1 MRQSV
6 LNREQQKVLELLKEI
21 DIICRKNKITY
32 FLSPYL
38 TLCAVT
44 ERPFPLNPEAGVI
57 YMKTGDMERFKNV
70 FEEEPVL
77 RRALESMDSYKY
89 FPGFYFRYTDKD
101 TLFYKMDDY
110 GKFQHPGMAVRILP
124 LQCEYGPRRKYLWNR
139 MREDGWRRIH
149 ERKEKWRNQRAFA
162 CVCMVR
168 LLMLC
173 GRGWLGKRIF
183 RDLIHQPQEDV
194 QNYVVRFLNKNVY
207 YPAYV
212 FEEQKEVEIEG
223 EHFFIPV
230 DAEKYLMTSYGA
242 NYRDK
247 GPENYRQSAIAVCST
262 LIPCEEFM
270 QQGKDLKRLASR
282 RKRRA
287 RRQKFGLS
295 YREYFN
301 QCWNYAKLCGKK
313 YTCARA
319 YRKKLDYIRNLHKNQ
334 DYVQLEIVFGRYTDM
349 MNKCLKYDEI
359 FEADPELLDIYI
371 QYLEKTGRVGFM
383 EKVKKYV

>member
-1 MRQSV
+1 
-6 LNREQQKVLELLKEI
+6 
-21 DIICRKNKITY
+21 
-32 FLSPYL
+32 
-38 TLCAVT
+38 
-44 ERPFPLNPEAGVI
+44 
-57 YMKTGDMERFKNV
+57 
-70 FEEEPVL
+70 
-77 RRALESMDSYKY
+77 
-89 FPGFYFRYTDKD
+89 
-101 TLFYKMDDY
+101 
-110 GKFQHPGMAVRILP
+110 
-124 LQCEYGPRRKYLWNR
+124 
-139 MREDGWRRIH
+139 
-149 ERKEKWRNQRAFA
+149 
-162 CVCMVR
+162 
-168 LLMLC
+168 MLC

-183 RDLIHQPQEDV
+183 RDLLHQPQEDV